1 MYRRSETSFYFKFK
15 QIFSISQINEK
26 LSSDSALLDKMY
38 SFLESPPPLNPLL
51 TSFFSKAFGVLITR
65 RPEQV
70 CVEDALGVMCL
81 CVTKLDVHGK
91 CMFLSNLQQPEL
103 IFSLSDQIT
112 ALQTLCILW
121 KKSQWFLH

>member
-1 MYRRSETSFYFKFK
+1 MYP
-15 QIFSISQINEK
+15 QINEK

-70 CVEDALGVMCL
+70 CKSSDEEDALLSSCSPV
-81 CVTKLDVHGK
+81 CVSTLDVHWK
-91 CMFLSNLQQPEL
+91 CMFLLQMPEL
-103 IFSLSDQIT
+103 NF
-112 ALQTLCILW
+112 
-121 KKSQWFLH
+121 

>member
-1 MYRRSETSFYFKFK
+1 MMSP
-15 QIFSISQINEK
+15 QINEK

-70 CVEDALGVMCL
+70 CKSSDEEDALLSSCSPL
-81 CVTKLDVHGK
+81 CVCVCVNIGCSLEVHVSSANAGTQLLTK
-91 CMFLSNLQQPEL
+91 
-103 IFSLSDQIT
+103 FSLSDQIPFGHR
-112 ALQTLCILW
+112 AL
-121 KKSQWFLH
+121 